1 MQKSRCRRGLEFDL
15 LSLSVSFSV
24 SLGLLVGCASQPA
37 AAAAPALP
45 TPATSVNA
53 PASAPSAPVNAS
65 GAPAPATTAAPDSDA
80 SPPPQATTAAPVNA
94 AATAS
99 PALPKGTLVLHIGD
113 SFAAALG
120 VELGKRLKS
129 EGVRN
134 ALEYKTASY
143 IPNWSFGGDIPKFIA
158 NYRPDLVL
166 VTLGANEIE
175 IPKPEQRVGAIR
187 HLVAELGGRP
197 CVWIAPPL
205 WKPDTGLLKVIQDN
219 VAPCRY
225 LDSNALVHDLPRGR
239 DKIHPSPEGRAIWA
253 DIVFHWLV
261 QERVGSDS
269 QPWALKPA
277 PSAAA
282 SPH

>member
-15 LSLSVSFSV
+15 LSLGV
-24 SLGLLVGCASQPA
+24 SLGLLAACASQPA
-37 AAAAPALP
+37 AAT
-45 TPATSVNA
+45 TPASPVTS
-53 PASAPSAPVNAS
+53 ASAPDATPSAPLTPSA
-65 GAPAPATTAAPDSDA
+65 AATPTIPDSDA
-80 SPPPQATTAAPVNA
+80 STTAKAVAPTAANA
-94 AATAS
+94 DAPTS

-120 VELGKRLKS
+120 VELGKRLKAV
-129 EGVRN
+129 GVRN

-143 IPNWSFGGDIPKFIA
+143 IPNWSFGGDIPDFIA
-158 NYRPDLVL
+158 KYHPDLVL

-225 LDSNALVHDLPRGR
+225 LDSNALVHDLPRGH
-239 DKIHPSPEGRAIWA
+239 DKIHPNPEGRAIWA
-253 DIVFHWLV
+253 DIVFQWLS
-261 QERVGSDS
+261 QERVGSDAQS
-269 QPWALKPA
+269 WALKPA
-277 PSAAA
+277 PPSSAAA
-282 SPH
+282 AH

>member
-15 LSLSVSFSV
+15 LSLSL
-24 SLGLLVGCASQPA
+24 SLGASVGLLAACASQPA
-37 AAAAPALP
+37 AAT
-45 TPATSVNA
+45 TPASQATPVASV
-53 PASAPSAPVNAS
+53 SAPVETAS
-65 GAPAPATTAAPDSDA
+65 ARASVSAAPATTPAPDADPSLAPKASAPAGSADA
-80 SPPPQATTAAPVNA
+80 P
-94 AATAS
+94 AS
-99 PALPKGTLVLHIGD
+99 QALPKGTLVLHIGD

-120 VELGKRLKS
+120 IELGKRLKAV
-129 EGVRN
+129 GVRN
-134 ALEYKTASY
+134 ALEFKTASY
-143 IPNWSFGGDIPKFIA
+143 IPNWSFGGDIPNFIA
-158 NYRPDLVL
+158 KYHPDLVL

-239 DKIHPSPEGRAIWA
+239 DKIHPNPEGRSIWA
-253 DIVFHWLV
+253 DIVFQWLS

-269 QPWALKPA
+269 QSWALKPA

-282 SPH
+282 TP